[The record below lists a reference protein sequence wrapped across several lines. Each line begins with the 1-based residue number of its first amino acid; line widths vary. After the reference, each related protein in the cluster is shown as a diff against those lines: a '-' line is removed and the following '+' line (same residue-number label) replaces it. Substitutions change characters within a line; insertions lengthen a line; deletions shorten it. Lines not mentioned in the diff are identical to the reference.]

1 MTKAPPMAEALT
13 MLPPRRL
20 HRATVRRT
28 AMIGPYMKRITVD
41 GHPHRAGRVLPAQW
55 LKVFVPAV
63 DGDPAPKGRAYT
75 IRSVDP
81 AAGTLDLD
89 FVLHGDE
96 GPASAWAARARTGDV
111 IGLSDP
117 HPRSGFAIDPAIS
130 SYLFFGDDTALPAI
144 AGILE
149 ALSAI
154 ARARLFIEVADAAAE
169 LPLTSAAGLD
179 ITWLHRQGAP
189 ACSLD
194 AALRDLAPPSD
205 DTVVWMAGEASAIAA
220 LRAHALGEWHLGRHR
235 LHAAGYWKSGQPAF
249 KDRDD

>member
-1 MTKAPPMAEALT
+1 MTKALAMFPS
-13 MLPPRRL
+13 RRL

-41 GHPHRAGRVLPAQW
+41 GHPHRAGRALPAQW

-63 DGDPAPKGRAYT
+63 DGGPAPEGRAYT
-75 IRSVDP
+75 IRRVDP

-96 GPASAWAARARTGDV
+96 GPASAWAAGARAGEV

-117 HPRSGFAIDPAIS
+117 HPRSGFAIDPTIC

-149 ALSAI
+149 ALPAI
-154 ARARLFIEVADAAAE
+154 ARARVFIEVADTAAE
-169 LPLTSAAGLD
+169 QPLASAAGLD
-179 ITWLHRQGAP
+179 IIWLHRHGVP
-189 ACSLD
+189 ARSLD

-205 DTVVWMAGEASAIAA
+205 DTVVWMAGESSAIAA
-220 LRAHALGEWHLGRHR
+220 LRAHALGEWRLGRHR
-235 LHAAGYWKSGQPAF
+235 LHAAGYWKWGQPAF
-249 KDRDD
+249 RDRDG